1 MNKICQVRQDIA
13 IGSLF
18 SLYITEEYLHNSFII
33 IPNFY
38 EHDLGN
44 INLTTLCGFTDQKR
58 REIVYSD
65 KSNTKLK
72 EKIPLGIVE
81 KHNKHDNSVPD
92 SWRTVTRYKM
102 VSKRIGNIDI
112 PTYIY
117 IDILVAI

>member
-1 MNKICQVRQDIA
+1 MYHRGIPTY
-13 IGSLF
+13 LF
-18 SLYITEEYLHNSFII
+18 IF
-33 IPNFY
+33 IPNLH

-81 KHNKHDNSVPD
+81 KHNKHDNSVSD
-92 SWRTVTRYKM
+92 SLKILTRYKM
-102 VSKRIGNIDI
+102 VSKRIW
-112 PTYIY
+112 
-117 IDILVAI
+117 